1 MTRLACR
8 ALVVVGLLS
17 AVGSSSCSH
26 TTGPSLTA
34 EIVSEWLQ
42 PTSTIDGAHTICC
55 CRVQGVVRNTSSIA
69 VHLDLSWTAVDAAGN
84 TLGTAMDVVPNVEPG
99 ATRPFDAAGIFASCS
114 EVANRTLTLRII
126 GLYHS
131 EDD

>member
-8 ALVVVGLLS
+8 ALVVVGLLA

-34 EIVSEWLQ
+34 EIVSEFLE
-42 PTSTIDGAHTICC
+42 PTSTIAGADTICC
-55 CRVQGVVRNTSSIA
+55 CRVQGVVRNTSSIP
-69 VHLDLSWTAVDAAGN
+69 VHLDLSWTALDDGGGS
-84 TLGTAMDVVPNVEPG
+84 LGTAMDVVANVEPG
-99 ATRPFDAAGIFASCS
+99 ESRPFDAAGIFASCS
-114 EVANRTLTLRII
+114 RVAERKFYLRII

-131 EDD
+131 EE